1 MSSGLSL
8 VARGRMTAILLGLL
22 MFVQGGMAWDSE
34 EMDLFDLVEEVNR
47 NFYEFMEISQEAT
60 GTEVRKAYKKLALQ
74 LHPDKNDAPDAEV
87 QFRHLAAIY
96 EVLKDKER
104 RARYDQVL
112 VEGLPDWR
120 MPVYY
125 FRRMRKIGLAEGL
138 AYLLVIA
145 TLIQYCMNWAA
156 HWERKFT
163 ISENIAVEVKRRQ
176 KRLKKEGKS
185 EEDLAEQY
193 REVELNLLGPPPT
206 CFDTLPFQLLRLV
219 KFIVLSIPTI
229 PGHLKG
235 IYEERKREQ
244 EEIEREE
251 REAVE
256 ELKRKEE
263 EKEKRKEAKAKRKN
277 VNMYKEATDD
287 GNTNKVKEVKSK
299 EEEKAVPRNAQQMW
313 TDDDLATLAKF
324 IKKYPGGTPDRW
336 ERIAEQMERYPWEVT
351 KMAGLIKNNPS
362 LVPIS
367 DAGQGVTGR
376 ESNRIVSDDVLEDEE
391 DYDESDS
398 SESEEVDEDGYVV
411 YSAQKV
417 EEYVPVEEK
426 KKKKTKGGKEGGGDD
441 TSEQPTDSWSQEQQK
456 ALEQALVT
464 FPKGCAERWDRIA
477 GKVGGK
483 TKEQCMA
490 RFKHL
495 AELVKKKKESAE

>member
-1 MSSGLSL
+1 MVFGGHVTS
-8 VARGRMTAILLGLL
+8 VLLCVL
-22 MFVQGGMAWDSE
+22 MLVQGGQAWDSE

-47 NFYEFMEISQEAT
+47 NFYEFMEISQDAS
-60 GTEVRKAYKKLALQ
+60 GTEIRKAYKKLALQ
-74 LHPDKNDAPDAEV
+74 LHPDKNDAPDADI

-185 EEDLAEQY
+185 EEDVAEQY

-206 CFDTLPFQLLRLV
+206 CFDTLPFQILRLV
-219 KFIVLSIPTI
+219 KYIVLCIPAI
-229 PGHLKG
+229 PGYLKG
-235 IYEERKREQ
+235 YYEERKREQ

-277 VNMYKEATDD
+277 ANQFKEATDD
-287 GNTNKVKEVKSK
+287 NTSVVRPEKSK
-299 EEEKAVPRNAQQMW
+299 EEEKAVPRNARQMW
-313 TDDDLATLAKF
+313 TDEDLATLAKY

-336 ERIAEQMERYPWEVT
+336 DRIAELMERYPWEVT

-376 ESNRIVSDDVLEDEE
+376 ESDRLVSDDVLEDEGDYSDE
-391 DYDESDS
+391 DTT
-398 SESEEVDEDGYVV
+398 ESEEVDEDGYVI
-411 YSAQKV
+411 YTAQKA

-426 KKKKTKGGKEGGGDD
+426 KKKKTKGGKEGVEEAADQ
-441 TSEQPTDSWSQEQQK
+441 ETDSWTQEQQK
-456 ALEQALVT
+456 ALESALVT
-464 FPKGCAERWDRIA
+464 FPKGCSERWDRIA
-477 GKVGGK
+477 GKVEGK

-495 AELVKKKKESAE
+495 AELVKKKKESTE